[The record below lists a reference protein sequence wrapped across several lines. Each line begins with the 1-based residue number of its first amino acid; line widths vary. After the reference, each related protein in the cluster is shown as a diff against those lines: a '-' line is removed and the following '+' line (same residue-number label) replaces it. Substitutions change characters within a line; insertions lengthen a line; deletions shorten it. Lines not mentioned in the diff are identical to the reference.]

1 MTEQPIRPSRAAAWL
16 PALSLR
22 NKLLLFAAL
31 LVLVPGMLLI
41 LIAER
46 SGRDS
51 LERVIGRQLAREAGH
66 TAERLSVLIRTEREA
81 LANFANQDLMRE
93 IRVAD
98 IDKRVSMALVTLRDG
113 SPIRLDYLVVD
124 VEERVVASTDPA
136 RLGPLSAGLLEE
148 WMAPADPSR
157 VLGPV
162 RPPTGGGAQ
171 VVMTTPVPDPDV
183 PHRSLGTLVGFF
195 DWEGLTAVTA
205 SVQRDLASRE
215 IAADVLVSGGTGTI
229 IGGSRSGR
237 SGVES
242 PDVSAIAR
250 ETPPNE
256 PDYVVDLDAGLIIGR
271 ASLDPDLP
279 PWKLLVVEPREHA
292 LAPAGRLARRLLLLM
307 GLAVAAALALA
318 TLSAR
323 RVVRPLTELTHA
335 IRSVSRGEASPLR
348 VPVRTEDEVGTLAVA
363 FNDMASEL
371 DETQRELVEAEKFAF
386 VGELA
391 AGIAHEIR
399 TSLGVLGSS
408 AQMLQRSLDEKDVE
422 AVEMAQ
428 MIRAE
433 VGRLGGVVDD
443 LLTLNRDRPLELE
456 SGPVSRPVFRAVD
469 FVAPQACERG
479 IRLEREDAE
488 AEPAVLCDP
497 ELVQQ
502 VAVNLIVNALQALGS
517 GGRITVRILDLEDGQ
532 GGFEV
537 RDDGPGIP
545 EDLRERIFQPFVT
558 AREGGVGLGLTF
570 VKRVVHD
577 HRGSVAVDSTPG
589 AGTRIRIRLPRAR
602 ERT

>member
-1 MTEQPIRPSRAAAWL
+1 MAWL

-31 LVLVPGMLLI
+31 LVLVPGLL
-41 LIAER
+41 LTAIAER

-66 TAERLSVLIRTEREA
+66 TAERLSAVLRTEREA
-81 LANFANQDLMRE
+81 LANFADQDLMRE

-98 IDKRVSMALVTLRDG
+98 IDKRVSMGLATLRNG
-113 SPIRLDYLVVD
+113 SPVRIDYLVVD
-124 VEERVVASTDPA
+124 AERRVVASSDPA
-136 RLGPLSAGLLEE
+136 RLGPLSAGLHEE
-148 WMAPADPSR
+148 WMAPAGEDR

-162 RPPTGGGAQ
+162 RPAAGGPAH
-171 VVMTTPVPDPDV
+171 VVMTASVPDPDA
-183 PHRSLGTLVGFF
+183 PHRSLGTLVGLF
-195 DWEGLTAVTA
+195 DWEALTAVTEN
-205 SVQRDLASRE
+205 VQRDLASRE
-215 IAADVLVSGGTGTI
+215 IAADVLVSGSEGEI
-229 IGGSRSGR
+229 IGGARAPGAGDPAHAS
-237 SGVES
+237 
-242 PDVSAIAR
+242 SAALG
-250 ETPPNE
+250 TPLRE
-256 PDYVVDLDAGLIIGR
+256 PDYVVDLEAGLIIGR
-271 ASLDPDLP
+271 ASLAPDLP

-292 LAPAGRLARRLLLLM
+292 LAPARQLSRRLALLM

-335 IRSVSRGEASPLR
+335 IRSMSRGEASPR
-348 VPVRTEDEVGTLAVA
+348 QVPVRTEDEVGTLALA

-371 DETQRELVEAEKFAF
+371 DDTQRELVEAEKFAF

-408 AQMLQRSLDEKDVE
+408 AQMLERALGTDDVE
-422 AVEMAQ
+422 AGEMAQ
-428 MIRAE
+428 MIHAE

-443 LLTLNRDRPLELE
+443 LLTLDRKRPLAPEPV
-456 SGPVSRPVFRAVD
+456 PVSQPVFRALE
-469 FVAPQACERG
+469 FVAPQAQERG
-479 IRLEREDAE
+479 IRLEREQAGR
-488 AEPAVLCDP
+488 EPDVLCEP

-502 VAVNLIVNALQALGS
+502 VAVNLLVNAMQALGT
-517 GGRITVRILDLEDGQ
+517 GGQVRVRILDAEGGL

-545 EDLRERIFQPFVT
+545 EELRERIFQPFVT
-558 AREGGVGLGLTF
+558 ARQGGVGLGLTF
-570 VKRVVHD
+570 VKRVVHE
-577 HRGSVAVDSTPG
+577 HRGSITVDSEPG
-589 AGTRIRIRLPRAR
+589 AGTRIEVRLPTAR
-602 ERT
+602 EQP